1 MVDTLAPKKIF
12 SQRDLDKSLARL
24 SPVGSSIMTPSTN
37 ILDASPNI
45 ETQKSLSQTPQ
56 PDYVVDKNQVFNMM
70 QNAQKQSRS
79 MVAETNETVRSSE
92 ELTQEKQTGDRTEK
106 EVPQGE
112 GLVMRP
118 VEYAA
123 KGVKDKE
130 VSGPILVGEKGAEL
144 IVPTG
149 EGKVSILDAKT
160 TSGLMQYRGYDD
172 EMITTKE
179 VAPELSKPMFEKKE
193 KEKNFRGGSKNFRNQ
208 EEFIPIARAE
218 EDEKFLNYMKIVE
231 NNKLYRGNKS
241 KLRHKSAEGGT
252 DTIGYGHKLTDKEIK
267 ANSVYGYNLDTLT
280 VEQADDILKK
290 DLGKA
295 YSQLSKTF
303 GEDFINL
310 DDRRKQMLL
319 DFQFNLGGLK
329 KFPKFTAA
337 LFAGDE
343 KTMMNEYKRVFTP
356 AGSDKPKPLTGRNKN
371 FNDFFFDGM
380 AKASLVEKPIR
391 KAEKGVENVEI
402 GKAEPAGFL
411 FRSPATP
418 DKPSGLESLLGFLLP
433 KGERPPVG
441 GAPEPKTETI
451 VHRPTEDLSKEP
463 FDPSKLT
470 DSESP
475 YGIDI
480 DYFFDTYADVMPE
493 YSIKQKKGQD
503 YIPTKEEIEK
513 ESEELYNR
521 YRAFFDMQSLQYD
534 DEDFEDAKRRY
545 MDRDPYD
552 DADKRRQDLVEEFGP
567 KILPE
572 A

>member
-12 SQRDLDKSLARL
+12 SQRDLDKSLIEAT
-24 SPVGSSIMTPSTN
+24 PVGSSIMAPSTN
-37 ILDASPNI
+37 VLDILPNI
-45 ETQKSLSQTPQ
+45 ETQKGLSQTPQ

-112 GLVMRP
+112 ALVMRP

-160 TSGLMQYRGYDD
+160 TSGLMEVRPDLSEPRFKENENPVERSRAPMATKTKD
-172 EMITTKE
+172 EFVTID
-179 VAPELSKPMFEKKE
+179 
-193 KEKNFRGGSKNFRNQ
+193 
-208 EEFIPIARAE
+208 RAE

-231 NNKLYRGNKS
+231 NNQLYRGNKS
-241 KLRHKSAEGGT
+241 KLRHKSAEGGA

-280 VEQADDILKK
+280 IEQADDILKK

-295 YSQLSKTF
+295 YTQLSETF
-303 GEDFINL
+303 GKDFINL

-356 AGSDKPKPLTGRNKN
+356 AGSDKPKPLTGRNKS

-391 KAEKGVENVEI
+391 KAEKGAENVEI

-418 DKPSGLESLLGFLLP
+418 DKPSGLEGILNFLFP
-433 KGERPPVG
+433 KAERPPVG
-441 GAPEPKTETI
+441 GAPEPKTESI

-463 FDPSKLT
+463 FDLEKLR
-470 DSESP
+470 DQDSP
-475 YGIDI
+475 YGINI
-480 DYFFDTYADVMPE
+480 DYFYDNYRDTMPE
-493 YSIKQKKGQD
+493 YTIKMRKGQD
-503 YIPTKEEIEK
+503 YIPTREEIEE
-513 ESEELYNR
+513 ESEDLYNR
-521 YRAFFDMQSLQYD
+521 YRAFFDMTSLEYE

-552 DADKRRQDLVEEFGP
+552 GADKRRESLVEEFGP

-572 A
+572 T